1 MPKAGS
7 TPRRRYV
14 LFTRWRRRRFFALLE
29 ETGNVRVAC
38 ELSGTGLGCI
48 YRLRRVE
55 AGFSEKMAAAKDVA
69 SRRLAGEDT
78 PPPWTGGQCPALSSD
93 VRGTS
98 RPAHCGRSPSPGNPG
113 EDPRGLV
120 VRRGVGGRL
129 RLMDPGP
136 HWWEPRHDEIFLV
149 HLRGTGN
156 VNASARAAGFTAK
169 VAHDRRKR
177 LPAFAAAWERALPE
191 AEMRLGDVLM
201 QEAAKWL
208 ALDYDDAFAA
218 EPPEELDVDRAL
230 AMLTY
235 WNRKGKGRG
244 PRGPRGG

>member
-1 MPKAGS
+1 MPKAKS
-7 TPRRRYV
+7 ATPKRRYV

-29 ETGNVRVAC
+29 ESGNVRVAC
-38 ELSGTGLGCI
+38 ELSGVGLGCI

-69 SRRLAGEDT
+69 SARLRAKEEAG
-78 PPPWTGGQCPALSSD
+78 PRL
-93 VRGTS
+93 
-98 RPAHCGRSPSPGNPG
+98 SPGNG
-113 EDPRGLV
+113 EELDGLV
-120 VRRGVGGRL
+120 IRRGPGGRL

-149 HLRGTGN
+149 HLRATGN
-156 VNASARAAGFTAK
+156 IAASARAAGFTAK
-169 VAHDRRKR
+169 VAHDRRKK
-177 LPAFAAAWERALPE
+177 LPAFDAACEKALAE
-191 AEMRLGDVLM
+191 SEMRLGDVLLK
-201 QEAAKWL
+201 EAAKWS
-208 ALDYDDAFAA
+208 AAAYDDAFAA

-244 PRGPRGG
+244 PRGPRG

>member
-1 MPKAGS
+1 MPKVRSPRPSSGRAA

-29 ETGNVRVAC
+29 ESGNVRVAC
-38 ELSGTGLGCI
+38 ALSGVGLGCI

-55 AGFSEKMAAAKDVA
+55 AGFSERMAAAKDAA
-69 SRRLAGEDT
+69 SARLRTKEGDAG
-78 PPPWTGGQCPALSSD
+78 PRL
-93 VRGTS
+93 
-98 RPAHCGRSPSPGNPG
+98 SPGDG
-113 EDPRGLV
+113 EELGGLV

-149 HLRGTGN
+149 HLRATGN
-156 VNASARAAGFTAK
+156 IAASARAAGFTAK

-177 LPAFAAAWERALPE
+177 LPAFDAACEKALAE

-244 PRGPRGG
+244 PRGPRAG

>member
-1 MPKAGS
+1 MPKAKS
-7 TPRRRYV
+7 TTPKRRYV
-14 LFTRWRRRRFFALLE
+14 PFTRWRRRRFFALLE
-29 ETGNVRVAC
+29 ESGNVRMAC
-38 ELSGTGLGCI
+38 ALSGVGLGCI

-55 AGFSEKMAAAKDVA
+55 AGFSERMAAAKDVA
-69 SRRLAGEDT
+69 SRRLKAKEGEAG
-78 PPPWTGGQCPALSSD
+78 P
-93 VRGTS
+93 R
-98 RPAHCGRSPSPGNPG
+98 PSPGNG
-113 EDPRGLV
+113 EDFSGLV

-156 VNASARAAGFTAK
+156 VAASARAAGFTAK
-169 VAHDRRKR
+169 VAQDRRRR

-191 AEMRLGDVLM
+191 AELRLGDVLM

-230 AMLTY
+230 AMLKY

-244 PRGPRGG
+244 PRGART

>member
-1 MPKAGS
+1 MARKPSA
-7 TPRRRYV
+7 TPRRPYV
-14 LFTRWRRRRFFALLE
+14 RFTRWRRRRFFALLE

-48 YRLRRVE
+48 YRLRRAE
-55 AGFSEKMAAAKDVA
+55 AGFSERMAAAKNVA
-69 SRRLAGEDT
+69 SRRLAARE
-78 PPPWTGGQCPALSSD
+78 GGAGPRL
-93 VRGTS
+93 
-98 RPAHCGRSPSPGNPG
+98 SPGNG
-113 EDPRGLV
+113 EELHGLV

-149 HLRGTGN
+149 HLRATGN
-156 VNASARAAGFTAK
+156 VTASARAAGFTAK
-169 VAHDRRKR
+169 VAHDRRNR
-177 LPAFAAAWERALPE
+177 LPAFDAACERALAE
-191 AEMRLGDVLM
+191 AEMRLGDVLLK
-201 QEAAKWL
+201 EAAKWRG
-208 ALDYDDAFAA
+208 ATYDDAFAA

-244 PRGPRGG
+244 PRA

>member
-1 MPKAGS
+1 MARKTSATPK
-7 TPRRRYV
+7 RRYV

-29 ETGNVRVAC
+29 ESGNVRVAC
-38 ELSGTGLGCI
+38 ALSGVGLGCI

-55 AGFSEKMAAAKDVA
+55 AGFSEEMAAAKDVA
-69 SRRLAGEDT
+69 SARLRAEEA
-78 PPPWTGGQCPALSSD
+78 PPPS
-93 VRGTS
+93 
-98 RPAHCGRSPSPGNPG
+98 CGRSPSPANAG
-113 EDPRGLV
+113 EEWEGGLV

-149 HLRGTGN
+149 HLRATGN
-156 VNASARAAGFTAK
+156 VTASARAAGFTAK

-177 LPAFAAAWERALPE
+177 LPAFDAACERALAE
-191 AEMRLGDVLM
+191 AEMRLGDVLHK
-201 QEAAKWL
+201 EAAKWSR
-208 ALDYDDAFAA
+208 ATYDDAFAA

-244 PRGPRGG
+244 PPGQG

>member
-1 MPKAGS
+1 MPRARPR
-7 TPRRRYV
+7 TPKRHYV
-14 LFTRWRRRRFFALLE
+14 LFTRWRRRRFFAVLE
-29 ETGNVRVAC
+29 ESGNVRVAC
-38 ELSGTGLGCI
+38 ALSGAGLGCI

-55 AGFSEKMAAAKDVA
+55 PGFSEKMAAAKDVA
-69 SRRLAGEDT
+69 SRRLAESDT
-78 PPPWTGGQCPALSSD
+78 NARPHPPTRLRRAGPSLSPEG
-93 VRGTS
+93 RGDL
-98 RPAHCGRSPSPGNPG
+98 RQ
-113 EDPRGLV
+113 DGLV

-156 VNASARAAGFTAK
+156 VAASARAAGFTAK

-177 LPAFAAAWERALPE
+177 LPAFDAACEKALAE

-201 QEAAKWL
+201 KEAAKWL
-208 ALDYDDAFAA
+208 ALDYDDAFAV
-218 EPPEELDVDRAL
+218 EPPEELDIDRAL

-244 PRGPRGG
+244 PRGGRS

>member
-1 MPKAGS
+1 MPKARPPRPRSGQPT

-29 ETGNVRVAC
+29 ESGNVRVAC
-38 ELSGTGLGCI
+38 ALSGAGLGCI

-55 AGFSEKMAAAKDVA
+55 PGFSERMAAAKDVA
-69 SRRLAGEDT
+69 SRRLAGRDMSACPHPEGR
-78 PPPWTGGQCPALSSD
+78 GGFGD
-93 VRGTS
+93 
-98 RPAHCGRSPSPGNPG
+98 
-113 EDPRGLV
+113 DGLV

-136 HWWEPRHDEIFLV
+136 HHWEARHDEIFLV
-149 HLRGTGN
+149 HLRATGN
-156 VNASARAAGFTAK
+156 VTASARAAGFTAK

-177 LPAFAAAWERALPE
+177 LPAFDAACEKALAE
-191 AEMRLGDVLM
+191 SEMRLESVLHK
-201 QEAAKWL
+201 EAAKWS
-208 ALDYDDAFAA
+208 AARYDAAFAV

-244 PRGPRGG
+244 PRGPRR